1 MADSLCRRPS
11 KETDMAQ
18 IRLDRD
24 EVTKRQMPGICMRC
38 DERASVYKEKK
49 FSWFPPWIG
58 VMLLVAWPVYLI
70 LMAVMTKRMTVSVPL
85 CEKHKHH
92 WLVRTVVGLVGL
104 GLLLILLVFNIVITG
119 MVSNAGD
126 DDVTGPLLAV
136 LWIGLGI
143 LFLAWL
149 ITLVAMQNT
158 AIRPNEIT
166 DETITLT
173 GVSEAFV
180 DAVEDARDQ
189 EEEEDSRPRPRARR
203 QRSDRVYDPNPPRRR
218 PPPRD
223 AYRESDE

>member
-1 MADSLCRRPS
+1 
-11 KETDMAQ
+11 
-18 IRLDRD
+18 
-24 EVTKRQMPGICMRC
+24 MRC
-38 DERASVYKEKK
+38 DQAATVYKEKK

-119 MVSNAGD
+119 MVSNMGD

-166 DETITLT
+166 DDTITLT

-189 EEEEDSRPRPRARR
+189 EEEEDPRPRPRARR